1 MENCTDLAVE
11 SFESA
16 NKTVIDGVKVEENDG
31 VTVVSVF
38 NEKGARAIGKP
49 VGKYITYCVPSFVS
63 DTDIFDGRL
72 DKLSSI
78 LHSLLPDDMQ
88 SVLVAGVGNL
98 DITADA
104 LGPKTNNYVLATRHI
119 VGDSDKAEMF
129 KEFFNVSGV
138 ATGVL
143 ADTGIESAEIIKG
156 IVDVTKPSCVIV
168 VDALAASSSERLGT
182 TVQLSDVGISP
193 GSGVGNHRYE
203 ISQSTLGVPV
213 VSIGIPTVVSTAA
226 IRNEITDEQMFVTPR
241 EIDRIT
247 EQGAK
252 LIGMSIN
259 VCLQK
264 NISAH
269 DLFSL
274 VG

>member
-11 SFESA
+11 CYESA

-31 VTVVSVF
+31 VTVVSVLDD
-38 NEKGARAIGKP
+38 NGAKAIGKP
-49 VGKYITYCVPSFVS
+49 VGKYITCCVPSFVS

-78 LHSLLPDDMQ
+78 LKLLLPEKMG

-119 VGDSDKAEMF
+119 VEGDDCPDMF
-129 KEFFNVSGV
+129 KDFFSVSGIS
-138 ATGVL
+138 TGVL

-156 IVDVTKPSCVIV
+156 VVGTIKPSCVIV

-203 ISQSTLGVPV
+203 ISEKTLGVPV
-213 VSIGIPTVVSTAA
+213 VSMGIPTVVSTAD
-226 IRNEITDEQMFVTPR
+226 ICHRNDERQMFVTPR

-264 NISAH
+264 NISPQ

>member
-1 MENCTDLAVE
+1 MVNQTDLAVE
-11 SFESA
+11 SFETA
-16 NKTVIDGVKVEENDG
+16 DKTKIQGVKVTEENSITT
-31 VTVVSVF
+31 VTVLDAH
-38 NEKGARAIGKP
+38 GAKAIGKP
-49 VGKYITYCVPSFVS
+49 VGKYVTCQVPSFVS

-72 DKLSSI
+72 DKLAAI
-78 LHSLLPDDMQ
+78 LKSLLPENIN

-104 LGPKTNNYVLATRHI
+104 LGPKVNNYVLATRHLL
-119 VGDSDKAEMF
+119 SDNRLEMF
-129 KEFFNVSGV
+129 KDFFNVSGF

-156 IVDVTKPSCVIV
+156 VVEQTKPSCVIV
-168 VDALAASSSERLGT
+168 VDALAASSPERLGT

-213 VSIGIPTVVSTAA
+213 VSMGIPTVVSTS
-226 IRNEITDEQMFVTPR
+226 ILKNETESQPMFVTPR

-252 LIGMSIN
+252 LIGMTIN

-264 NISAH
+264 NISAQ

>member
-1 MENCTDLAVE
+1 MGNCTDLAVE
-11 SFESA
+11 SFESV

-31 VTVVSVF
+31 VTIVSVL
-38 NEKGARAIGKP
+38 NENGAEAIGKP
-49 VGKYITYCVPSFVS
+49 VGKYITCCVPSFVS
-63 DTDIFDGRL
+63 DNDIFDGRL
-72 DKLSSI
+72 DKLSTI
-78 LHSLLPDDMQ
+78 LQSLLPDDMK

-119 VGDSDKAEMF
+119 VGDNDNAEMF
-129 KEFFNVSGV
+129 KDFFNVSGV

-226 IRNEITDEQMFVTPR
+226 ITNKITDEQMFVTPR
-241 EIDRIT
+241 EIDKIT

>member
-1 MENCTDLAVE
+1 MENRTDLAVE

-16 NKTVIDGVKVEENDG
+16 DKTYIEGVKVEEKDG
-31 VTVVSVF
+31 ITVVTVL
-38 NEKGARAIGKP
+38 NERGAEAIGKP
-49 VGKYITYCVPSFVS
+49 IGKYITCSVPSFVS
-63 DTDIFDGRL
+63 NTDIFDGRL
-72 DKLSSI
+72 DRLSSI
-78 LHSLLPDDMQ
+78 LKSLLPENIT

-119 VGDSDKAEMF
+119 VEGGEKSEIF
-129 KEFFNVSGV
+129 KDFFSVSGV
-138 ATGVL
+138 TTGVL

-156 IVDVTKPSCVIV
+156 VVDVTKPSCVIV
-168 VDALAASSSERLGT
+168 VDALAASSSDRLGT

-203 ISQSTLGVPV
+203 ISENTLGVPV
-213 VSIGIPTVVSTAA
+213 VSMGIPTVVSTAV
-226 IRNEITDEQMFVTPR
+226 ISNEKTDGQMFVTPR

-247 EQGAK
+247 EQGAR

-264 NISAH
+264 NISPQ

>member
-1 MENCTDLAVE
+1 MGNCTDLAVE
-11 SFESA
+11 SFESV

-31 VTVVSVF
+31 VTIVSVL
-38 NEKGARAIGKP
+38 NEKGAKAIGKP
-49 VGKYITYCVPSFVS
+49 VGKYITCCVPSFVS
-63 DTDIFDGRL
+63 DNDIFDGRL

-78 LHSLLPDDMQ
+78 LQSLLPDDMN

-119 VGDSDKAEMF
+119 VGDNDNAEMF
-129 KEFFNVSGV
+129 KDFFNVSGV

-156 IVDVTKPSCVIV
+156 IVNVTKPSCVIV

-203 ISQSTLGVPV
+203 ISRKTLGVPV

-226 IRNEITDEQMFVTPR
+226 ISNKITDEQMFVTPR
-241 EIDRIT
+241 EIDKIT

>member
-1 MENCTDLAVE
+1 MGNCTDLAVE
-11 SFESA
+11 SFESV

-31 VTVVSVF
+31 VTIVSVL
-38 NEKGARAIGKP
+38 NENGAEAIGKP
-49 VGKYITYCVPSFVS
+49 VGKYITCCVPSFVS
-63 DTDIFDGRL
+63 DNDIFDGRL
-72 DKLSSI
+72 DKLSTI
-78 LHSLLPDDMQ
+78 LQSLLPDDMK

-119 VGDSDKAEMF
+119 VGDNDNAEMF
-129 KEFFNVSGV
+129 KDFFNVSGV

-156 IVDVTKPSCVIV
+156 IVNVTKPSCVIV

-226 IRNEITDEQMFVTPR
+226 ITNKITDEQMFVTPR
-241 EIDRIT
+241 EIDKIT